1 MMQHITRFLANIL
14 SPLLAPS
21 YGVFLALWV
30 SIICYQPL
38 GTRLAVLLVVFGI
51 TFVIPMFFINIL
63 HNFKIIKDRYLN
75 DPKERIYPYTA
86 VIACYIAS
94 AFYLNHVHAPLWLVA
109 FAIGGTLTCIISTLI
124 NFKWKISAHSAG
136 MAGLVALLFYIHFEG
151 LEAFNTFWLMRITI
165 ILTGLVGT
173 IRMYQNQHT
182 FWQIIAGFINGFICV
197 YITIKLFAQ

>member
-1 MMQHITRFLANIL
+1 MFIIL
-14 SPLLAPS
+14 
-21 YGVFLALWV
+21 F
-30 SIICYQPL
+30 
-38 GTRLAVLLVVFGI
+38 
-51 TFVIPMFFINIL
+51 
-63 HNFKIIKDRYLN
+63 
-75 DPKERIYPYTA
+75 
-86 VIACYIAS
+86 
-94 AFYLNHVHAPLWLVA
+94 LVA